1 MPGKHSSGKKKSA
14 VRGTGRF
21 ARSRLHDLE
30 TDSNG
35 GEEKTDRS
43 QSSHKQRL
51 HRASDE
57 EKESKADSGI
67 PVSAAVTGT
76 DDVARSD
83 QAATSRNTVADI
95 VDSLQSLI
103 KYTGAQSVDKDQS
116 ELTKYIDEWLLTPP
130 ADRLMQL
137 AAEAMNSK
145 TAHRALCEVVYTITK
160 DNPAHPQRV
169 CTALCCDI
177 LEKVTVKLKH
187 IKHVRT
193 LKNELFRS
201 IYQDFDEE
209 QHSGFDAFIKLTPYF
224 EEARS
229 LMVKVT
235 RLENERKALE
245 EAETTA
251 EQRRE
256 MRKKVLSRTARRW
269 QSLLVSSVFFQWKET
284 TRLIKAQRDR
294 LKNYFRSMMMPSKS
308 DIFHAWRSYVV
319 NQRLKEALS
328 SRKDQEEVLALV
340 EAELANCKETEKQLE
355 AELSV
360 MQKEVMTMQSK
371 MVKTLNAID
380 AQKVQE
386 TMQVIE
392 AVAKSLIS
400 TGDLVI
406 AAIKPTIEDIAS
418 SPCLKKLAAIFYV
431 REQEEASQAADAQ
444 AVLDQRKMS
453 DRILTQRKKAELSR
467 KRKRNR
473 EKKALARRVA
483 AAKEKAMK
491 EAENAYMERIAE
503 VKEQGGHVVESSEEL
518 QKEKAA
524 AAELAEANLT
534 EAAQRKWAASDLK
547 EQERIAASN
556 AEVLELMRQQSM
568 KHKAKQYKMD
578 SSIPDDKVDK
588 ALKEMVGMSPD
599 QLVLMWVAYHVR
611 REVWNAFP
619 YRRQCLN
626 FREDFRDGTTYAVLM
641 KKLAP
646 EIAVP
651 LFEKLKLEEEIDPAV
666 RIDAVLDIAAQLDPP
681 ATGFV
686 TRGHIL
692 GADSLLNAA
701 FLIRLMLTHPGL
713 EWHDEDDVAGK
724 IKSFSDL
731 LQRWEDAK
739 EYIRKL
745 SKWESWVKLRSEIKA
760 ADLKNILRNIKKC
773 VEDFQGLYNSLEAV
787 SEEAKRAR
795 IVWWQISTRLRSFQ
809 WQLFS
814 AKVLQQ
820 EEAPP
825 GKDIDLIANHA
836 PFRLVDYRHE
846 MRLKDYTILDADKLR
861 PMLKEAWTMKGN
873 FLETFPEDEFVAD
886 IPEMCKVLTA
896 NFDSLRRI
904 FQHYAAGDDG
914 SGNLMSLNEWW
925 NFVRECRLAGD
936 EKLTT
941 VHSQKIFKVVF
952 ETYTENANAEK
963 AARIAAHPEIY
974 QVEDEE
980 EENDEKSALNESKV
994 DPEDD
999 GDDDD
1004 DDDLEEDGDEDEEE
1018 FPAAYWVHGIVAIA
1032 MARGYSVGRSF
1043 AECLEETVKK
1053 YILPNA
1059 CKSNTDSFRG
1069 EVSMDEV
1076 QNVFKAF
1083 RTQLRKIFLHY
1094 AKTPELLPGQPSRE
1108 PSLDVKNFLAMLK
1121 DGGILTRKGD
1131 LRNDFPEESAKVV
1144 FQEVQLEEDSNTA
1157 DVGGGDDEMIW
1168 MEFLEAIAAIA
1179 CYKFVNPYIPLH
1191 NKLEDFLTNKLIPG
1205 QSQHALK
1212 KRKRGKTP
1220 AA

>member
-1 MPGKHSSGKKKSA
+1 M
-14 VRGTGRF
+14 RF
-21 ARSRLHDLE
+21 
-30 TDSNG
+30 
-35 GEEKTDRS
+35 
-43 QSSHKQRL
+43 
-51 HRASDE
+51 
-57 EKESKADSGI
+57 
-67 PVSAAVTGT
+67 
-76 DDVARSD
+76 
-83 QAATSRNTVADI
+83 
-95 VDSLQSLI
+95 
-103 KYTGAQSVDKDQS
+103 TGAQCVDKDPVEVS
-116 ELTKYIDEWLLTPP
+116 AVLSEWLQSPSAEHLT
-130 ADRLMQL
+130 QL
-137 AAEAMNSK
+137 TSEAMNSK
-145 TAHRALCEVVYTITK
+145 MAHRSLCEVIYTITK

-169 CTALCCDI
+169 CTAVCCDI
-177 LEKVTVKLKH
+177 LEKVTLKLKH
-187 IKHVRT
+187 IKHVKT

-201 IYQDFDEE
+201 IYRDFDEE
-209 QHSGFDAFIKLTPYF
+209 QHSGFASFLQLTPYF

-229 LMVKVT
+229 LMSKVT
-235 RLENERKALE
+235 RLENERRALE

-269 QSLLVSSVFFQWKET
+269 QSLLISSVFFQWKET
-284 TRLIKAQRDR
+284 TQLIKAQRDR
-294 LKNYFRSMMMPSKS
+294 LKNYFRSMMMPSLS
-308 DIFHAWRSYVV
+308 DLFHAWRSYVV

-340 EAELANCKETEKQLE
+340 EEELAACKETEKQLE

-392 AVAKSLIS
+392 AVAKSLIA

-418 SPCLKKLAAIFYV
+418 SPCLTKLAAIYYV
-431 REQEEASQAADAQ
+431 REHEEATQAADAQ
-444 AVLDQRKMS
+444 AVLDQRRLTE
-453 DRILTQRKKAELSR
+453 RILTQRKKRELSR
-467 KRKRNR
+467 KRKRGR
-473 EKKALARRVA
+473 EKKALARRIA
-483 AAKEKAMK
+483 TAKEKARK
-491 EAENAYMERIAE
+491 EAERVYRDRLSE
-503 VKEQGGHVVESSEEL
+503 VKEQGGHIVESAEEL
-518 QKEKAA
+518 AREQDR
-524 AAELAEANLT
+524 AAEQIETNLMD
-534 EAAQRKWAASDLK
+534 AAQRKWAVDDEAEEARVTK
-547 EQERIAASN
+547 SN
-556 AEVLELMRQQSM
+556 AAVLEQMRQQSL
-568 KHKAKQYKMD
+568 KHKAQQYKTD
-578 SSIPDDKVDK
+578 SSISAEKVDR
-588 ALKEMVGMSPD
+588 ALKELVGMSPD

-646 EIAVP
+646 ELSSSVFNR
-651 LFEKLKLEEEIDPAV
+651 LSLEEEIDPSV
-666 RIDAVLDIAAQLDPP
+666 RLDAVLEVAAQLDPP

-692 GADSLLNAA
+692 GSDTLLNAA
-701 FLIRLMLTHPGL
+701 FLIRLMLTHPRL
-713 EWHDEDDVAGK
+713 EWHDEDAIMVK
-724 IKSFSDL
+724 IQGFNDL
-731 LQRWEDAK
+731 LQRWEASK

-745 SKWESWVKLRSEIKA
+745 SNWDTWVKLRGEIKS
-760 ADLKNILRNIKKC
+760 ADLKNILKDIKNC
-773 VEDFQGLYNSLEAV
+773 VQDFQSLYTSLEEVA
-787 SEEAKRAR
+787 EEAKRAR

-825 GKDIDLIANHA
+825 GKEIDLVSNHA

-846 MRLKDYTILDADKLR
+846 MRLKDYTKLQQSILSVLLPALWEHCPASQDGT
-861 PMLKEAWTMKGN
+861 E
-873 FLETFPEDEFVAD
+873 FPEDAILAD
-886 IPEMCKVLTA
+886 ISSMCKVLATH
-896 NFDSLRRI
+896 FDSLRRI

-925 NFVRECRLAGD
+925 NFVRECRLVGD
-936 EKLTT
+936 DKLST
-941 VHSQKIFKVVF
+941 VQSQKIFQVVY
-952 ETYTENANAEK
+952 EKYAKDAEAEQ
-963 AARIAAHPEIY
+963 AAREAAHPELY
-974 QVEDEE
+974 APLGGSGEGGDGAEEKQSSAVAAKDADAVGDAGDQEGEDDEE
-980 EENDEKSALNESKV
+980 GGEEE
-994 DPEDD
+994 
-999 GDDDD
+999 
-1004 DDDLEEDGDEDEEE
+1004 DEDEEE
-1018 FPAAYWVHGIVAIA
+1018 FSACYWVHGIVAIA
-1032 MARGYSVGRSF
+1032 MLRSYRPDLSL
-1043 AECLEETVKK
+1043 ADCLRKTLEAYV
-1053 YILPNA
+1053 LPNA

-1083 RTQLRKIFLHY
+1083 RPSLRKIFFHY

-1108 PSLDVKNFLAMLK
+1108 PSLQLK
-1121 DGGILTRKGD
+1121 DFLLMMRESGVLTRKGD

-1168 MEFLEAIAAIA
+1168 MEFLEAIAATA

-1191 NKLEDFLTNKLIPG
+1191 SKLEDFLTNKLVPG
-1205 QSQHALK
+1205 QMQYALK
-1212 KRKRGKTP
+1212 RRKRVKSP
-1220 AA
+1220 